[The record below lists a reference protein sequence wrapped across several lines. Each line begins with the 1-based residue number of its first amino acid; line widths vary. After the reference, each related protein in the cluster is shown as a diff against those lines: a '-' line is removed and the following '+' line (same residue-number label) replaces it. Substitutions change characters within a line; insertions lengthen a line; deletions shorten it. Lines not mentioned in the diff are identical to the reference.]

1 MQIKWLI
8 AAAVL
13 VVVTIMVPLRMSG
26 ICSRQEERE
35 WEDGRKK
42 Q

>member
-8 AAAVL
+8 VAAVL

-26 ICSRQEERE
+26 ICSRDEERR
-35 WEDGRKK
+35 DRGAK
-42 Q
+42 

>member
-8 AAAVL
+8 VAAGL

-26 ICSRQEERE
+26 ICSRDEERR
-35 WEDGRKK
+35 WRDGRKK